1 MLRMVL
7 MVYRKIIMLFYNNMK
22 LLFLIFIFNFQSNY
36 DISPKDLNQI
46 FNQKLSENII
56 LDVRTKEECS
66 ESKIP
71 GSFNI
76 DYYSENFKDNLDKLN
91 KNLNYYIY
99 CRSGNRSGKT
109 VIILKEKG
117 FKNVFNLEGG
127 ILAWKKENYITNQK
141 KRDYSSN
148 LFNFYVK

>member
-1 MLRMVL
+1 
-7 MVYRKIIMLFYNNMK
+7 MVYQKIIKLFYNNMK

-46 FNQKLSENII
+46 FNKKLSENII
-56 LDVRTKEECS
+56 LDVRTKEECF

-71 GSFNI
+71 GSLNI

-109 VIILKEKG
+109 VMILREKG
-117 FKNVFNLEGG
+117 FNNVFNLEGG
-127 ILAWKKENYITNQK
+127 ILAWKKENYITN
-141 KRDYSSN
+141 
-148 LFNFYVK
+148 

>member
-1 MLRMVL
+1 
-7 MVYRKIIMLFYNNMK
+7 MVYQKIIKLFYNNMK

-46 FNQKLSENII
+46 FNHKLLENII

-71 GSFNI
+71 GSLNI

-109 VIILKEKG
+109 VMILREKG
-117 FKNVFNLEGG
+117 FNNVFNLEGG
-127 ILAWKKENYITNQK
+127 ILAWKKENYITN
-141 KRDYSSN
+141 
-148 LFNFYVK
+148 

>member
-1 MLRMVL
+1 
-7 MVYRKIIMLFYNNMK
+7 MK
-22 LLFLIFIFNFQSNY
+22 LLFLIFIFNLQSNY
-36 DISPKDLNQI
+36 DISPKDLNLI
-46 FNQKLSENII
+46 FNQKLSENIL

-71 GSFNI
+71 GSLNI
-76 DYYSENFKDNLDKLN
+76 DYYSENFKNNLDKLN

-109 VIILKEKG
+109 VVILREKG

-127 ILAWKKENYITNQK
+127 ILAWEKENYITLKK
-141 KRDYSSN
+141 KR
-148 LFNFYVK
+148 LLE

>member
-7 MVYRKIIMLFYNNMK
+7 MVYQKIIKLFYNNMK

-46 FNQKLSENII
+46 FNKKLSENII
-56 LDVRTKEECS
+56 LDVRTKEECF

-71 GSFNI
+71 GSLNI

-109 VIILKEKG
+109 VIILRDKG
-117 FKNVFNLEGG
+117 FKNVYNLEGG
-127 ILAWKKENYITNQK
+127 ILAWKKENYITN
-141 KRDYSSN
+141 
-148 LFNFYVK
+148 

>member
-1 MLRMVL
+1 
-7 MVYRKIIMLFYNNMK
+7 MVYQKIIKLFYNNMK

-46 FNQKLSENII
+46 FNQQLSENII

-71 GSFNI
+71 GSLNI

-109 VIILKEKG
+109 VIILREKG

-127 ILAWKKENYITNQK
+127 ILAWEKENYITLKK
-141 KRDYSSN
+141 KR
-148 LFNFYVK
+148 LL

>member
-1 MLRMVL
+1 MVL
-7 MVYRKIIMLFYNNMK
+7 MVYQKIIKLFYNNMK
-22 LLFLIFIFNFQSNY
+22 LLFLIFIFNFQSIY
-36 DISPKDLNQI
+36 DISPKNLNQI
-46 FNQKLSENII
+46 FNEQLSENII

-71 GSFNI
+71 GSLNI

-109 VIILKEKG
+109 VIILREKG

-127 ILAWKKENYITNQK
+127 ILAWKKENYITN
-141 KRDYSSN
+141 
-148 LFNFYVK
+148 

>member
-1 MLRMVL
+1 
-7 MVYRKIIMLFYNNMK
+7 MK

-36 DISPKDLNQI
+36 DISPKNLNQI
-46 FNQKLSENII
+46 FNQNLSENII

-71 GSFNI
+71 GSLNI

-109 VIILKEKG
+109 VIILREKG

-127 ILAWKKENYITNQK
+127 ILAWEKENYITLKK
-141 KRDYSSN
+141 KR
-148 LFNFYVK
+148 LLE

>member
-1 MLRMVL
+1 
-7 MVYRKIIMLFYNNMK
+7 MK
-22 LLFLIFIFNFQSNY
+22 FLFLIFIFNFQSNY

-56 LDVRTKEECS
+56 LDVRTKEECY

-109 VIILKEKG
+109 VIILREKG

-127 ILAWKKENYITNQK
+127 ILAWKKENYIIN
-141 KRDYSSN
+141 
-148 LFNFYVK
+148 

>member
-7 MVYRKIIMLFYNNMK
+7 MVYQKIIKLFYNNMK

-46 FNQKLSENII
+46 FNKKLSENII

-71 GSFNI
+71 GSLNI
-76 DYYSENFKDNLDKLN
+76 DYYSENFKNNLDSLD

-109 VIILKEKG
+109 VIILRDKG
-117 FKNVFNLEGG
+117 FKNVYNLEGG
-127 ILAWKKENYITNQK
+127 ILAWKKENYITN
-141 KRDYSSN
+141 
-148 LFNFYVK
+148 

>member
-1 MLRMVL
+1 
-7 MVYRKIIMLFYNNMK
+7 MK
-22 LLFLIFIFNFQSNY
+22 LLFLIFIFNLQSNY
-36 DISPKDLNQI
+36 DISPKDLNLI
-46 FNQKLSENII
+46 FNQKLSENIL

-71 GSFNI
+71 GSLNI
-76 DYYSENFKDNLDKLN
+76 DYYSENFKNNLDKLN

-109 VIILKEKG
+109 VVILREKG

-127 ILAWKKENYITNQK
+127 ILAWKKENYITN
-141 KRDYSSN
+141 
-148 LFNFYVK
+148 

>member
-7 MVYRKIIMLFYNNMK
+7 MVYQKIIKLFYNNMK

-46 FNQKLSENII
+46 FNQQLSENII

-71 GSFNI
+71 GSLNI

-109 VIILKEKG
+109 VMILREKG
-117 FKNVFNLEGG
+117 FNNVFNLEGG
-127 ILAWKKENYITNQK
+127 ILAWKKENYITN
-141 KRDYSSN
+141 
-148 LFNFYVK
+148 

>member
-7 MVYRKIIMLFYNNMK
+7 MVYQKIIKLFYNNMK

-46 FNQKLSENII
+46 FNHKLPENII

-71 GSFNI
+71 GSLNI
-76 DYYSENFKDNLDKLN
+76 DYYSENFKDNLDSLD

-109 VIILKEKG
+109 VIILREKG
-117 FKNVFNLEGG
+117 FKSVYNLEGG
-127 ILAWKKENYITNQK
+127 ILAWKKENYITN
-141 KRDYSSN
+141 
-148 LFNFYVK
+148 

>member
-1 MLRMVL
+1 
-7 MVYRKIIMLFYNNMK
+7 MK
-22 LLFLIFIFNFQSNY
+22 LLFLIFIFNFQSIY
-36 DISPKDLNQI
+36 DISPKNLNQI
-46 FNQKLSENII
+46 FNEQLSENII

-71 GSFNI
+71 GSLNI

-109 VIILKEKG
+109 VMILREKG

-127 ILAWKKENYITNQK
+127 ILAWKKENYITN
-141 KRDYSSN
+141 
-148 LFNFYVK
+148 

>member
-1 MLRMVL
+1 
-7 MVYRKIIMLFYNNMK
+7 MK
-22 LLFLIFIFNFQSNY
+22 LLFLIFICISQSNY

-56 LDVRTKEECS
+56 LDVRTKEECL

-71 GSFNI
+71 GSLNL

-109 VIILKEKG
+109 VVILREKG

-127 ILAWKKENYITNQK
+127 ILAWEKENYITITKK
-141 KRDYSSN
+141 KR
-148 LFNFYVK
+148 LLE

>member
-1 MLRMVL
+1 MSRMVL
-7 MVYRKIIMLFYNNMK
+7 MVYQKIIKLFYNNMK

-46 FNQKLSENII
+46 FNQQLSENII

-71 GSFNI
+71 GSLNI

-109 VIILKEKG
+109 VMILREKG
-117 FKNVFNLEGG
+117 FNNVFNLEGG
-127 ILAWKKENYITNQK
+127 ILAWKKENYITN
-141 KRDYSSN
+141 
-148 LFNFYVK
+148 

>member
-1 MLRMVL
+1 MLMMVL
-7 MVYRKIIMLFYNNMK
+7 KLYQRILKLFYNNMK
-22 LLFLIFIFNFQSNY
+22 FLFLIFVFYFQSNY
-36 DISPKDLNQI
+36 DISPKNLNQI
-46 FNQKLSENII
+46 FNKKLSENII

-71 GSFNI
+71 GSLNI

-109 VIILKEKG
+109 VMILREKG
-117 FKNVFNLEGG
+117 FNNVFNLEGG
-127 ILAWKKENYITNQK
+127 ILAWKKENYITN
-141 KRDYSSN
+141 
-148 LFNFYVK
+148 

>member
-1 MLRMVL
+1 MVL
-7 MVYRKIIMLFYNNMK
+7 MVYQKIIKLFYNNMK

-36 DISPKDLNQI
+36 DISPKNLNQI
-46 FNQKLSENII
+46 FNEQLSENII

-71 GSFNI
+71 GSLNI

-109 VIILKEKG
+109 VIILREKG

-127 ILAWKKENYITNQK
+127 ILAWKKENYITN
-141 KRDYSSN
+141 
-148 LFNFYVK
+148 

>member
-1 MLRMVL
+1 
-7 MVYRKIIMLFYNNMK
+7 MVYQKIIKLFYNNMK
-22 LLFLIFIFNFQSNY
+22 FLFLIFVFNFQSNY

-46 FNQKLSENII
+46 FNKKLSENII

-71 GSFNI
+71 GSLNI

-109 VIILKEKG
+109 VIILRDKG
-117 FKNVFNLEGG
+117 FKNVYNLEGG
-127 ILAWKKENYITNQK
+127 ILAWKKENYIIN
-141 KRDYSSN
+141 
-148 LFNFYVK
+148 

>member
-1 MLRMVL
+1 
-7 MVYRKIIMLFYNNMK
+7 MVYQKIIKLFYNNMK
-22 LLFLIFIFNFQSNY
+22 LLFLIFIFNFQSIY
-36 DISPKDLNQI
+36 DISPKNLNQI
-46 FNQKLSENII
+46 FNEQLSENII

-71 GSFNI
+71 GSLNI

-109 VIILKEKG
+109 VIILREKG

-127 ILAWKKENYITNQK
+127 ILAWEKENYITN
-141 KRDYSSN
+141 
-148 LFNFYVK
+148 

>member
-1 MLRMVL
+1 MLMMVL
-7 MVYRKIIMLFYNNMK
+7 KLYQRILKLFYNNMK

-46 FNQKLSENII
+46 FNQQLSENII

-71 GSFNI
+71 GSLNI
-76 DYYSENFKDNLDKLN
+76 DYYSENFKDNLDSLD

-109 VIILKEKG
+109 VIILRDKG
-117 FKNVFNLEGG
+117 FKNVYNLEGG
-127 ILAWKKENYITNQK
+127 ILAWKKENYITN
-141 KRDYSSN
+141 
-148 LFNFYVK
+148 

>member
-1 MLRMVL
+1 MLMMVL
-7 MVYRKIIMLFYNNMK
+7 KLYQRTLKLFYNNMK

-46 FNQKLSENII
+46 FNKKLSENII
-56 LDVRTKEECS
+56 LDVRTKEECF

-71 GSFNI
+71 GSLNI
-76 DYYSENFKDNLDKLN
+76 DYYSENFKDNLDSLD

-109 VIILKEKG
+109 VIILRDKG
-117 FKNVFNLEGG
+117 FKSVYNLEGG
-127 ILAWKKENYITNQK
+127 ILAWKKENYITN
-141 KRDYSSN
+141 
-148 LFNFYVK
+148 

>member
-36 DISPKDLNQI
+36 DISPKDFNQI

-127 ILAWKKENYITNQK
+127 ILAWKKENYITN
-141 KRDYSSN
+141 
-148 LFNFYVK
+148 

>member
-7 MVYRKIIMLFYNNMK
+7 MVYQKIIKLFYNNMK

-46 FNQKLSENII
+46 FNKKLSENII
-56 LDVRTKEECS
+56 LDVRTKEECF

-71 GSFNI
+71 GSLNI
-76 DYYSENFKDNLDKLN
+76 DYYSENFKDNLDSLD

-109 VIILKEKG
+109 VIILRDKG
-117 FKNVFNLEGG
+117 FKNVYNLEGG
-127 ILAWKKENYITNQK
+127 ILAWKKENYITN
-141 KRDYSSN
+141 
-148 LFNFYVK
+148 

>member
-1 MLRMVL
+1 MLMMVL
-7 MVYRKIIMLFYNNMK
+7 KLYQRILKLFYNNMK
-22 LLFLIFIFNFQSNY
+22 LLILIFVFNFQSNY

-71 GSFNI
+71 GSLNI

-109 VIILKEKG
+109 VMILREKG
-117 FKNVFNLEGG
+117 FNNVFNLEGG
-127 ILAWKKENYITNQK
+127 ILAWKKENYITN
-141 KRDYSSN
+141 
-148 LFNFYVK
+148 

>member
-1 MLRMVL
+1 MA
-7 MVYRKIIMLFYNNMK
+7 YQKIIKLFYNNMK

-46 FNQKLSENII
+46 FNHKLSENII

-71 GSFNI
+71 GSLNI

-99 CRSGNRSGKT
+99 CRSGRL
-109 VIILKEKG
+109 I
-117 FKNVFNLEGG
+117 KNM
-127 ILAWKKENYITNQK
+127 
-141 KRDYSSN
+141 
-148 LFNFYVK
+148 LFIV

>member
-7 MVYRKIIMLFYNNMK
+7 MVYQKIIKLFYNNMK

-56 LDVRTKEECS
+56 LDVRTKEEYS

-71 GSFNI
+71 GSLNL

-109 VIILKEKG
+109 VIILRDKG
-117 FKNVFNLEGG
+117 FKNVYNLEGG
-127 ILAWKKENYITNQK
+127 ILAWKKENYITN
-141 KRDYSSN
+141 
-148 LFNFYVK
+148 

>member
-1 MLRMVL
+1 MVL
-7 MVYRKIIMLFYNNMK
+7 MVYQKIIKLFYNNMK

-71 GSFNI
+71 GSLNI

-109 VIILKEKG
+109 VMILREKG
-117 FKNVFNLEGG
+117 FNNVFNLEGG
-127 ILAWKKENYITNQK
+127 ILAWKKENYITN
-141 KRDYSSN
+141 
-148 LFNFYVK
+148 

>member
-1 MLRMVL
+1 MLMMVL
-7 MVYRKIIMLFYNNMK
+7 KLYQRILKLFYNNMK
-22 LLFLIFIFNFQSNY
+22 FLFLIFVFYFQSNY

-46 FNQKLSENII
+46 FNHKLSENII

-71 GSFNI
+71 GSLNI

-109 VIILKEKG
+109 VIILRDKG
-117 FKNVFNLEGG
+117 FKNVYNLEGG
-127 ILAWKKENYITNQK
+127 ILAWKKENYITN
-141 KRDYSSN
+141 
-148 LFNFYVK
+148 

>member
-1 MLRMVL
+1 MVL
-7 MVYRKIIMLFYNNMK
+7 MVYQKIIKLFYNNMK

-36 DISPKDLNQI
+36 DISPKDLNLI
-46 FNQKLSENII
+46 FNKKLSENII

-71 GSFNI
+71 GSLNI

-109 VIILKEKG
+109 VMILREKG
-117 FKNVFNLEGG
+117 FNNVFNLEGG
-127 ILAWKKENYITNQK
+127 ILAWKKENYITN
-141 KRDYSSN
+141 
-148 LFNFYVK
+148 

>member
-1 MLRMVL
+1 
-7 MVYRKIIMLFYNNMK
+7 MVYQKIIKLFYNNMK

-46 FNQKLSENII
+46 FNQQLSENII

-71 GSFNI
+71 GSLNI

-109 VIILKEKG
+109 VMILREKG

-127 ILAWKKENYITNQK
+127 ILAWKKENYITN
-141 KRDYSSN
+141 
-148 LFNFYVK
+148 

>member
-1 MLRMVL
+1 
-7 MVYRKIIMLFYNNMK
+7 MVYQKIIKLFYNNMK

-127 ILAWKKENYITNQK
+127 ILAWKKENYITN
-141 KRDYSSN
+141 
-148 LFNFYVK
+148 

>member
-1 MLRMVL
+1 MVL
-7 MVYRKIIMLFYNNMK
+7 MVYQKIIKLFYNNMK

-46 FNQKLSENII
+46 FNQQLSENII

-71 GSFNI
+71 GSLNI

-109 VIILKEKG
+109 VMILREKG
-117 FKNVFNLEGG
+117 FNNVFNLEGG
-127 ILAWKKENYITNQK
+127 ILAWKKENYIAN
-141 KRDYSSN
+141 
-148 LFNFYVK
+148 

>member
-1 MLRMVL
+1 MVL
-7 MVYRKIIMLFYNNMK
+7 MVYQKIIKLFYNNMK

-46 FNQKLSENII
+46 FNQQLSENII

-71 GSFNI
+71 GSLNI

-109 VIILKEKG
+109 VVILRDKG

-127 ILAWKKENYITNQK
+127 ILAWKKENYITN
-141 KRDYSSN
+141 
-148 LFNFYVK
+148 